1 MNEKKFS
8 KVLILLSVLAFV
20 ISEIVMMPIEGSVGA
35 VAVIIASIVSRN
47 KYRIKI
53 PVMISVFT
61 IFISTVAL
69 IMQCIFSIEYGSAID
84 DYWFLEMLYGPSIV
98 N

>member
-8 KVLILLSVLAFV
+8 IVLIVLSVLVFI
-20 ISEIVMMPIEGSVGA
+20 ISEFLMLPIEGSVCA
-35 VAVIIASIVSRN
+35 AAVIIASFVNRN

-61 IFISTVAL
+61 IFISAVSL
-69 IMQCIFSIEYGSAID
+69 VMQCIFSIEYGSAID